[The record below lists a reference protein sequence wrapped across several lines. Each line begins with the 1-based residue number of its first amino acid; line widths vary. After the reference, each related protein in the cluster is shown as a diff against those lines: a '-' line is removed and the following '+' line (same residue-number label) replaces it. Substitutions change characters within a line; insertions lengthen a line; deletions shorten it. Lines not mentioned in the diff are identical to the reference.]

1 MKRERVFTI
10 LKTVLFVVAGNFL
23 YAAVVDLFIL
33 PANMITGGAT
43 GIALI
48 IEHFTRLDFSIAVAG
63 LNGVLFFIGLGFLG
77 KKFALTTLL
86 STFLYPLCLNLIKRF
101 AGDFVLTTDPLL
113 CAVFGG
119 LIGGFAIA
127 LVISVDSRTG
137 GMDIPPLILNKR
149 FGVSVSGAM
158 NLTDCAI
165 LLGQVVFSD
174 RNGVLYGILL
184 VFIYTIT
191 LDKCLAFGENKV
203 RLEIISDRS
212 EDIKNA
218 IMTDVD
224 RGVTLLHGHTGY
236 LEREVDV
243 VLCVVSP
250 REVYRVERVIR
261 KIDPA
266 AFVVRTAASRV
277 SGNGFT
283 TNKRHLPERRGA
295 PGKEEGKED

>member
-33 PANMITGGAT
+33 PSNMITGGAT
-43 GIALI
+43 GIGLI
-48 IEHFTRLDFSIAVAG
+48 IEHLTGLDFSVAVAAI
-63 LNGVLFFIGLGFLG
+63 NGVLFFVGLGFLG

-127 LVISVDSRTG
+127 LVISVDSSTG
-137 GMDIPPLILNKR
+137 GMDIPPIILNKR
-149 FGVSVSGAM
+149 FGISVSGAM
-158 NLTDCAI
+158 NATDCVI
-165 LLGQVVFSD
+165 LLGQVFFAD

-243 VLCVVSP
+243 LLCVVSP

-261 KIDPA
+261 KIDPN

-283 TNKRHLPERRGA
+283 TNKRHHLERRGA
-295 PGKEEGKED
+295 PGKEE